1 MRKTSKLYRKHKG
14 KKKNL
19 TKSKRLRRRRTFKGG
34 FGPGANPIGWA
45 VEPARVETWPG
56 VAGNVSSGG
65 NYIPLSH
72 LATTPGGNVGG
83 TPSDTQSGGGGG
95 KRRRR
100 KHSAISP
107 TFFPRPLTKSQKGG
121 FGLSDLTN
129 VVRGVGASISHLGS
143 TFSGT
148 IPSLSSYPDPV
159 HQGIG
164 NTNMNST
171 YISKFPDIKAFHR
184 DAGMQV
190 ASL

>member
-1 MRKTSKLYRKHKG
+1 MRKTSKLFRKGKG
-14 KKKNL
+14 KKK
-19 TKSKRLRRRRTFKGG
+19 SKTRSKRRRTFKGG

-45 VEPARVETWPG
+45 VEPASVETWPG
-56 VAGNVSSGG
+56 VAGNASSGG
-65 NYIPLSH
+65 NHIPLSN

-83 TPSDTQSGGGGG
+83 TPSNPQGGGG

-100 KHSAISP
+100 KHFSP
-107 TFFPRPLTKSQKGG
+107 TYFPRPLTQKGG

-129 VVRGVGASISHLGS
+129 VFREASAGLSHLGS

-148 IPSLSSYPDPV
+148 IPPLSSYPDPV
-159 HQGIG
+159 YQGIDK
-164 NTNMNST
+164 TNMNST

-184 DAGMQV
+184 DAGLQV